1 MKSIPFSRS
10 GTYRDGYFTELHGNI
25 SSKYTNYKNIS
36 IDNLYIAFKRFPHG
50 IAAGNTQYF
59 NYNQATGLIRITA
72 SGPDTRFFINGTF
85 YADIVVIK

>member
-1 MKSIPFSRS
+1 MKSIPFSGS